1 MGLRATAQGDEA
13 DYARR
18 IEELADGL
26 PVGPVHPLGRTFR
39 GRLLGEQP
47 DEING
52 RNLGAAE
59 WPPDTWFSPQYCGA

>member
-26 PVGPVHPLGRTFR
+26 PSVLFIRSAGTFR

-47 DEING
+47 AEVNG
-52 RNLGAAE
+52 RNLNG
-59 WPPDTWFSPQYCGA
+59 DD